1 MKAGT
6 VVSPD
11 IISPMFH
18 ITRCLAADAFCN
30 VARFEGCG
38 KKHGR
43 GALAPDGRKRGDLH
57 STRGATASNAVRK
70 INIEALIG

>member
-1 MKAGT
+1 
-6 VVSPD
+6 
-11 IISPMFH
+11 
-18 ITRCLAADAFCN
+18 LAADAFCN